1 MATKGLLSAAA
12 VCVALL
18 GCATAVAPPSAR
30 VNCNSGSCTIP
41 IHVENCVITAPDV
54 DVFAQ
59 SVNLFWEIDQASAH
73 AGYKFPPIAMHLGVW
88 IKDDPKG
95 EFEQPDRLNDRKFKL
110 HDKNTSAGKGSY
122 RYGVR
127 VMKDSATCPDL
138 DPFVVNH

>member
-12 VCVALL
+12 VCAALL
-18 GCATAVAPPSAR
+18 GCATAVAPRDAR

-59 SVNLFWEIDQASAH
+59 SVNLFWEIDQDSAH
-73 AGYKFPPIAMHLGVW
+73 AGYKFPDIVVHLGIW

-95 EFEQPDRLNDRKFKL
+95 EFEQPDRQNDRKFKL

-122 RYGVR
+122 RYGVQ
-127 VMKDSATCPDL
+127 VVKGSTTCTL